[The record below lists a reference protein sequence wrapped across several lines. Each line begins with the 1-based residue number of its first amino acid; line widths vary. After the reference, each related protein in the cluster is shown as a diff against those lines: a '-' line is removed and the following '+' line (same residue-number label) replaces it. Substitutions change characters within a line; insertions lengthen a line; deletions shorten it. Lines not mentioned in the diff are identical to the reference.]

1 MYSFGCNRRE
11 IPRSHGTVNGFSAD
25 FLVGG
30 GRPLSGDLLDGLD
43 GVNEGHGDV
52 EGEED
57 DGGVAEADDVDGEA
71 GHRGAHKVAQGEGR
85 EPDSCK
91 VEKEKSR
98 RWAAAAA
105 AAARFSN
112 DWADWRRR
120 LRWLDGGRG
129 LLARLETPVQV
140 AVTSHLTFLSV

>member
-1 MYSFGCNRRE
+1 MKQTENTAQSWYGEWF
-11 IPRSHGTVNGFSAD
+11 FSAD
-25 FLVGG
+25 LLVGR
-30 GRPLSGDLLDGLD
+30 GRPLSGDLLDRLD
-43 GVNEGHGDV
+43 GVDEGHGGV

-105 AAARFSN
+105 AARFSN
-112 DWADWRRR
+112 DWADWR
-120 LRWLDGGRG
+120 LDGGRRG
-129 LLARLETPVQV
+129 IIGTPRNTCAGKDGFARDFLLVPYRGCL
-140 AVTSHLTFLSV
+140 LD